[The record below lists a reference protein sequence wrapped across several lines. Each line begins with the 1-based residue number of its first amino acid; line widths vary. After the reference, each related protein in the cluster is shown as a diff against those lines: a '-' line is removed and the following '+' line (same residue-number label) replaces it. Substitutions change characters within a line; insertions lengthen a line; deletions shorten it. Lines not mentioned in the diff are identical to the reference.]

1 MQSNALFSVRI
12 QHSQNCCVKQNHL
25 PVCPNF
31 SIQWLQDYFHN
42 DSFSFFFSQL
52 ELNTFEA
59 PILCMWVLCCLP
71 CFSVPGPCAPVP
83 PGASQQSAPYA
94 ALRCSY
100 YQSRINERQKTNP
113 AMDDWVQHEL
123 QAANTQPKQ
132 FTIGKQSDMQKK
144 GRYLVDSCCDGS
156 YLIVLKGPGSSVYA
170 ALWNRNGLLRTEW
183 WQPLHHPDCFESSS
197 QGKQMHSHA
206 IQICSRLIHSIWLCL
221 LNASVV
227 HSTAISKLPDEHQR
241 QVHNLA
247 TTK

>member
-144 GRYLVDSCCDGS
+144 ADIWWTAAVMAHIWLFWKALGHRCTLLCGIGMACCELSGGNPFII
-156 YLIVLKGPGSSVYA
+156 LT
-170 ALWNRNGLLRTEW
+170 ALN
-183 WQPLHHPDCFESSS
+183 PLHRVSRCILMPSRSVPDSSIPFDF
-197 QGKQMHSHA
+197 A
-206 IQICSRLIHSIWLCL
+206 Y
-221 LNASVV
+221 
-227 HSTAISKLPDEHQR
+227 
-241 QVHNLA
+241 
-247 TTK
+247 